1 MTQTPEPV
9 PEPPE
14 GGTDVDR
21 AGSPKIQPVLV
32 GFVLAA
38 IIAMITILAFWNR

>member
-1 MTQTPEPV
+1 MTQTPESM

-21 AGSPKIQPVLV
+21 AGSPKIQPGLV
-32 GFVLAA
+32 GFVLAG
-38 IIAMITILAFWNR
+38 IIGLITILAFWGR